1 MSALALASTFSDG
14 NATGSWNYDAA
25 AQTWSI
31 TVTAQDMTTMVTY
44 TVTINELPSTDA
56 TLKSLTIDGTGLVG
70 FTPSQLHYTYTV
82 VAGTSP
88 SAFVF
93 ASECNDHMA
102 TQGAWVYDAA
112 TKTWSVT
119 VTAEDTS
126 KTSTYTVTITEY
138 FIPSVGAGTLG
149 DYRTNSL
156 LYQSHV
162 QDIGW
167 QSNVQNG
174 ITSGTS
180 GQSRRMEAI
189 RIKLNNLA
197 GGIEYCTHVQDIGWM
212 DWAADGVLSGTTG
225 QSKRMEAIKIRLT
238 GDAAEKYDIYYRV
251 HSQNFGWLDW
261 AKNGEPAGTAGYSYR
276 MEAIQIV
283 LVAKGDAAPGA
294 TTKPFVQAVTAQK

>member
-1 MSALALASTFSDG
+1 
-14 NATGSWNYDAA
+14 
-25 AQTWSI
+25 
-31 TVTAQDMTTMVTY
+31 
-44 TVTINELPSTDA
+44 VTINE
-56 TLKSLTIDGTGLVG
+56 
-70 FTPSQLHYTYTV
+70 
-82 VAGTSP
+82 
-88 SAFVF
+88 
-93 ASECNDHMA
+93 
-102 TQGAWVYDAA
+102 
-112 TKTWSVT
+112 
-119 VTAEDTS
+119 
-126 KTSTYTVTITEY
+126 Y
-138 FIPSVGAGTLG
+138 FIPIAGVLG

-174 ITSGTS
+174 VTSGTS
-180 GQSRRMEAI
+180 GQSKRMEAI

-212 DWAADGVLSGTTG
+212 NWVADGALSGTTG

-261 AKNGEPAGTAGYSYR
+261 SKNGEPAGTAGYSYR

-283 LVAKGDAAPGA
+283 LVAKGEAAPGA
-294 TTKPFVQAVTAQK
+294 TTKSFVQAVTAQK